1 MSCTVRRNIKG
12 QIERVFN
19 PIQVDKSKAVTEL
32 LVEHLRQNLGQD
44 VIVDKNLFSS
54 KLEELGFKDIEPNI
68 IGRIGADNLPIAME
82 NYYFAEELEKQGK
95 SAREIYNATGWE
107 RTSDKGKWKY
117 GLIQS
122 NLAKIKLNDFK
133 GNVERS
139 IEKSIF
145 KRGDEKLELSNVVRI
160 QGNLEDII
168 ENYDEILTAYPQ
180 LRKLRLQLHF
190 HPAFSVGPEGYYA
203 SIGNIENN
211 FIYMTA
217 ASMEHMKNGI
227 LHEIQHAIQDIEGFA
242 KGGNP
247 ETAFAISMFSKHDT
261 LVNTNRRYADLW
273 FGASNIINTI
283 VATDGKDKEASKR
296 LRVVRDEMFRIINE
310 TYGEITPEDSF
321 NLYSAIAGEIEA
333 RNAEKRSKLTLE
345 QLKNEMLGDTE
356 DVAEEAKIFIYKK
369 HLTSSEA
376 FFLKESPLVEPL
388 MTKAGELYGFAAEG
402 KIYLDPDLL
411 NSNTLFHEFSHITDK
426 QLEQAAASGDKQA
439 ETLINKRNSI
449 VDPIVN
455 EVKKYLSQIYG
466 KNVTNISFEPQV
478 NQVITD
484 GNSKLVYSEFSDSIG
499 LDLIETPLE
508 ERGQGKAKSLLN
520 KLKSKADTLLKPIT
534 LMVSPRDGNT
544 DFDKLVNLY
553 KNAGFQMQKV
563 NGIESDFEMI
573 YYPDNVDFQVL
584 SKFRD
589 NKNFAFSDLVY
600 PDVVFKDIKTEA
612 QARIAINFYNK
623 IINKFNKLFDRELK
637 LDTKVSPDGNF
648 NVVVTYETGLQPKY
662 FAYPTS
668 TIGQHE
674 VVGSI
679 DKNVPLTSLRHEL
692 IHEMLV
698 KHITDKFERIN
709 NLDNS
714 ANAESIEDVQRNR
727 AYNYSLEDVFF
738 ERIVENIER
747 NPDFVDTFPI
757 NTFGI
762 DVTNRLKVEL
772 ADKELTKDNVMTT
785 LNSLLEGSNEW
796 LTTTLNSI
804 FDKLNFSNITDISDM
819 AEQVGKSIEDRFNIS
834 KNIFPDEL
842 QSKIFEFTE
851 LFNAEYKGVLTRLGK
866 QQIPGVVPGN
876 RLFNEPL
883 PDASRIAAK
892 LMGEK
897 FVKPTPITTID
908 KTLSKRISDAYEQ
921 MKHDPTSPDV
931 KAAYEAMVNETLE
944 QYNAIV
950 EEGYS
955 IELSEVEPYSS
966 SEQMLDDLR
975 VNKNMKVMS
984 TMYGYGDTK
993 ITEEDLL
1000 NNPLLADTELKDI
1013 NGKKL
1018 LVNDVFR
1025 FVHDFFGHAEL
1036 GNGFGPIGE
1045 ENAWRIHSQMY
1056 SSLARR
1062 AMTTE
1067 TRGQNSYVNFSGV
1080 NDEAFKLRNEAR
1092 KLRSEGKTEQA
1103 AKISRKVGEMMK
1115 FAEQKIGLLPEEFS
1129 ETSVDISNNYG
1140 ISSPVYAQKQNETDE
1155 QWTNRLRGEVW
1166 ARMIGEEGDRIASE
1180 VEKELGLEKGSI
1192 MSKIKQW
1199 LNDLVNWIKNNLSNF
1214 RGMSNDDIL
1223 KMSMKEFI
1231 RTSAADMLVP
1241 KKLLAPNGKPSNL
1254 NPQQYAQVRT
1264 PEFKAWFGDWE
1275 KGIFTNEAKLL
1286 EYKHKTGS
1294 GRQNL
1299 LDIEYLY
1306 DENDSKNIEIA
1317 KNISKL
1323 QNENNSIFD
1332 NMEKDVLGGKTVNFD
1347 EFVKTVNE
1355 KYKEIFSLVDSLEQ
1369 NSEVKK
1375 VKDSLKYFTSEGI
1388 NEWIDYKNKGISK
1401 VVDENGEPMVV
1412 YHGTTSS
1419 FNEFRGSQFFFSKDK
1434 LPDFGPEYLN
1444 VFLNL
1449 RKPYILNDADSW
1461 QNINISKKD
1470 ENWEEI
1476 YNELSGD
1483 TIFIENVVDWAKT
1496 RGYDGVIAKNITE
1509 GLNETMNTDDFIA
1522 INPNQIK
1529 SATTNNGQ
1537 FSTTNDNINMEVR
1550 AFHGSPFKFDRFST
1564 DAIGNGEG
1572 AQAFGWGLYFTDL
1585 KSIGKAYAKTLATTT
1600 YDGKDLSE
1608 VEIFDKILSSL
1619 DSTFEG
1625 EGGFF
1630 NLDKGSIY
1638 NLEKFKKYV
1647 VDTIEYLENY
1657 YNNIDE
1663 NSPKVVSY
1671 LKKYVDNNDLS
1682 DLRQDIDIYNQFK
1695 SISESQNNDNKL
1707 LIAALPKFKQRAE
1720 SAARMILELNRRQS
1734 TRAEDVKRIVDR
1746 ERRDTKSSLNMYKY
1760 ILRNF
1765 DKLSLSR
1772 NLYKVSINKGKN
1784 PSEYTWLEW
1793 DKPVSNSIKKL
1804 VKNKLS
1810 KEEYERGFY
1819 DKIDSLKIS
1828 QERFIRNGEALYE
1841 GLTLA
1846 LGSAKSASLFL
1857 LENGIDGV
1865 KYPAESISRGTNSE
1879 TARGFNY
1886 VVFDENAVTIE
1897 DRVEFQIEEAP
1908 IESSELFETIRK
1920 FPHLES
1926 QEQALQAYTN
1936 IFTDKFKSEFGDWMA
1951 DNTPSPLKYA
1961 GGEPRLFFRNMNG
1974 DVFNDF
1980 ASALKGTNEGEIEA
1994 GFIGT
1999 KDINS
2004 VNNVDDF
2011 EVASNDVVVFND
2023 AIKLNDQESFLPIM
2037 AIPSDINTSTI
2048 TGYINKMIKLG
2059 YVSPE
2064 LKIVDGEARLIGNG
2078 ASMLKVSAMTDTAVS
2093 EALAAFGPGSV
2104 VTYPDGTFTIKPLD
2118 FSSVVINGTSYS
2130 KSELEKKLIN
2140 NPSSLKRI
2148 LPSIGSFA
2156 FHMYMQAKDSL
2167 FGTSKKRRKYSDAE
2181 ITTLKTQLMGLL
2193 KSLGISTTTILEYSK
2208 NYKQRHGVDLSVD
2221 ALVDMANNVVA
2232 FAEGKDTV
2240 ENLSEETAH
2249 IIIEAYTNQAEVE
2262 QAMEGI
2268 EETKEWQ
2275 DFSSDYYD
2283 RYSKMYQGIELDR
2296 VVRREI
2302 LGKILANQIIT
2313 RFRNNQNSTLKNI
2326 FDKFVEMVR
2335 SFFTASHKKQLNSF
2349 VSKAADMVLS
2359 GNMEAN
2365 LDTELVTN
2373 SALVMYNTGSN
2384 QANTFANRSVR
2395 LEAQIE
2401 KLKQSLELRRRTQ
2414 QQLNDPEVSR
2424 ITSTINKLENDLSNN
2439 DLLAAAAAG
2448 NNIHENQIVHLER
2461 QLAAYSNNTGATTPF
2476 FNVSD
2481 QTTYNY
2487 LRNVAL
2493 PIMKEMRGLLVGVDQ
2508 LQVTRLDSQI
2518 QRINNLEGSVFAQ
2531 QSNDADAVVNAVVDL
2546 YNLPDEEREAV
2557 KRSFTGVQKD
2567 VSGLQAL
2574 FGQLGHAANSF
2585 LNLLGKIINRN
2596 YYHAE
2601 IDTFNQI
2608 DRMVNMASDGKWNM
2622 SRLRNLI
2629 KRTPEGKNSGYLLA
2643 PINYAKFEKD
2653 KADFIADLYNDI
2665 LTQDQKDSL
2674 NGAKPNKSI
2683 LTDDQLREFVRREN
2697 EWRADNEERAMLPQ
2711 YYTEME
2717 DMFTQ
2722 AGIGVSNRAFLS
2734 ELSARTYRIK
2744 SRYRDANGLI
2754 DYSQMTQSDLDALAQ
2769 IAIERKA
2776 RKSDYDAVS
2785 GLKKTGTELQEAQE
2799 LQRLD
2804 ELRSQLAIQRGTS
2817 DDFFQALAA
2826 VESANGSQAAFEFL
2840 MANGGI
2846 VFSDTFWDSMTTNGS
2861 MQDRVNDAM
2870 NEFAAQGDTEA
2881 INTLMSAFQL
2891 YADATEARKQILKQ
2905 FSSPNNPAE
2914 INATLM
2920 PEAAMKNILELEE
2933 TIQDNSIIINSQFR
2947 KLGMQPVPAMTEN
2960 TLNEA
2965 YQDALQDSGKTELE
2979 FIQDHMSAS
2988 NKYKFTEL
2996 KRRLER
3002 IENGRSD
3009 YMEPGFKRFITA
3021 QYGIDAEDI
3030 IQVRDL
3036 ITRVGSED
3044 ILLRYGRDRAASYF
3058 KRFAPMGYENLLNDL
3073 KNGNVS
3079 VTDTVNRIRRG
3090 DPAMANYSISTK
3102 FEWADT
3108 NSTNSMINPNFVADT
3123 DSGFS
3128 RPRVDKY
3135 RDDEYYNRFNPD
3147 ANGVATTNVEEWNM
3161 IQEFKSTM
3169 RTILDNYGENNRNV
3183 YKLPMVGKTS
3193 VEKTLNLNARNIK
3206 ESVKDFIYNREDDMQ
3221 YGARIDGVDV
3231 REMGARIIPKYYLT
3245 DLESNEDISDDLVY
3259 SYVMMMR
3266 ESNLYKRRVE
3276 TIGEIMVIQQRLEHS
3291 TFENGKTPEAT
3302 NTYKMFKEFVDGYF
3316 YGVKS
3321 SKKKMISILGKEVD
3335 ASKMARGIDNWIRKV
3350 NVGFSLPIALSSAV
3364 VSNINFAIENAVG
3377 EHVHPGSSKWA
3388 TAELAKLMK
3397 DYASNY
3403 GNVNRK
3409 DKLYLLGQ
3417 TFGFHSAQNKAE
3429 NASYN
3434 KIIKAMSDLPFAA
3447 MSIFST
3453 PHQNNILLS
3462 ILDDFRLVG
3471 DRFFT
3476 YNEFRKKAENN
3487 GLTDKEVRAKWDTYK
3502 ENSMYN
3508 LLEEKDGAM
3517 NFKQEVLDNIGE
3529 IYANEQILR
3538 ARTKIVEVNGNVDA
3552 LISETDKSA
3561 ATRHYLWNFVTAHRG
3576 WLGIGIQRRFKK
3588 KHFNFNTGEFE
3599 EGHYRSFAKLINDV
3613 FRLTRQEG
3621 LSKFVKVV
3629 KEEWGNLTEVEKRN
3643 MKRISRDMAAFAI
3656 LTALSVIV
3664 ARADDDED
3672 NKDNWAMHFLSY
3684 IYFRTV
3690 SETASSQAPA
3700 GVYDAIDVVK
3710 TPFVAVNS
3718 VQSLLDG
3725 LSGGF
3730 DEVQSG
3736 PYEGHSKIFQALIKQ
3751 TWLRHGYDLAGVKQK
3766 SDYFRLLNKG
3776 TLFMAQ
3782 KISKDEQEEENLDN
3796 QASPYA
3802 GYFDRGVRE

>member
-1 MSCTVRRNIKG
+1 MSCTVRRNAKG

-19 PIQVDKSKAVTEL
+19 PIQIDKSKAVTEL
-32 LVEHLRQNLGQD
+32 LIEHLRQNLGQD
-44 VIVDKNLFSS
+44 VIVDKEAMGSQLA
-54 KLEELGFKDIEPNI
+54 KLGLDGVDPNI
-68 IGRIGADNLPIAME
+68 IGEIGAERLPGVIQNFKLAR
-82 NYYFAEELEKQGK
+82 ELEKEGK
-95 SAREIYNATGWE
+95 SPREIYYATGWE
-107 RTSDKGKWKY
+107 RTKDKRPGYASDYKWKY
-117 GLIQS
+117 GLVS
-122 NLAKIKLNDFK
+122 SASA
-133 GNVERS
+133 R
-139 IEKSIF
+139 
-145 KRGDEKLELSNVVRI
+145 LSNKSQVKDTLVKI
-160 QGNLEDII
+160 QGETTRLEKATIYDDNLS
-168 ENYDEILTAYPQ
+168 EILLGYKDIFTAYPV
-180 LRKLRLQLHF
+180 L
-190 HPAFSVGPEGYYA
+190 
-203 SIGNIENN
+203 
-211 FIYMTA
+211 
-217 ASMEHMKNGI
+217 NGI
-227 LHEIQHAIQDIEGFA
+227 QTNITIHPGLDSYSGMYVSLSPKSSAYIQVVARTEEEAVSVLIHEIQHVIQDVEGFA
-242 KGGNP
+242 KGGSP
-247 ETAFAISMFSKHDT
+247 ESAFAKNMYSKHDS
-261 LVNTNRRYADLW
+261 LVNTDNEYRNIWYAVNNLLNGDDV
-273 FGASNIINTI
+273 GSPNIQKQIK
-283 VATDGKDKEASKR
+283 A
-296 LRVVRDEMFRIINE
+296 LRNELLTRIE
-310 TYGEITPEDSF
+310 TVYGEVTEVDKL
-321 NLYSAIAGEIEA
+321 NLYSSLAGEVEA
-333 RNAEKRSKLTLE
+333 RNVQERNTLSPAELKKTLIS
-345 QLKNEMLGDTE
+345 DTE
-356 DVAEEAKIFIYKK
+356 DVDEQAKVYVHTREMNAFEALVANAYEFLQP
-369 HLTSSEA
+369 LTTS
-376 FFLKESPLVEPL
+376 K
-388 MTKAGELYGFAAEG
+388 GEVYGFAVDG

-426 QLEQAAASGDKQA
+426 QLEQAAASGDKKA

-484 GNSKLVYSEFSDSIG
+484 GNSKLVYSEFSDSIE

-520 KLKSKADTLLKPIT
+520 ELKNKANTLLKPIT
-534 LMVSPRDGNT
+534 LTVSPRDKNT
-544 DFDKLVNLY
+544 YFDKLVSLY
-553 KNAGFQMQKV
+553 RNAGFQMQKV

-600 PDVVFKDIKTEA
+600 PDVVFKDIKTES
-612 QARIAINFYNK
+612 QAKIAINFYNK

-668 TIGQHE
+668 TVGQHE

-772 ADKELTKDNVMTT
+772 AGKELTKDNVMTT

-804 FDKLNFSNITDISDM
+804 FDKLNFSNITDISDV
-819 AEQVGKSIEDRFNIS
+819 AEQVGKSIEDRFNLS
-834 KNIFPDEL
+834 KNIFSDEL

-851 LFNAEYKGVLTRLGK
+851 LFNEEYKGVLTRLGK

-883 PDASRIAAK
+883 PDASKIAAK
-892 LMGEK
+892 FMGDK
-897 FVKPTPITTID
+897 FVNPTPITTID

-931 KAAYEAMVNETLE
+931 KTAYEAMINETLE

-966 SEQMLDDLR
+966 SEQMLEDLR

-1000 NNPLLADTELKDI
+1000 SNPLLATTELKDT

-1056 SSLARR
+1056 SPLARR

-1103 AKISRKVGEMMK
+1103 AEISRKVSEMVK
-1115 FAEQKIGLLPEEFS
+1115 FAKQKIGLLPEEFS
-1129 ETSVDISNNYG
+1129 ETSVDTSNNYG

-1199 LNDLVNWIKNNLSNF
+1199 LNDLVNWIKNNLPNF
-1214 RGMSNDDIL
+1214 SGMSNDDIL

-1241 KKLLAPNGKPSNL
+1241 KKLLVPMGTSSVDMLASKKLLAPNGKPSNL

-1275 KGIFTNEAKLL
+1275 N
-1286 EYKHKTGS
+1286 
-1294 GRQNL
+1294 
-1299 LDIEYLY
+1299 DP
-1306 DENDSKNIEIA
+1306 ENA
-1317 KNISKL
+1317 
-1323 QNENNSIFD
+1323 
-1332 NMEKDVLGGKTVNFD
+1332 
-1347 EFVKTVNE
+1347 
-1355 KYKEIFSLVDSLEQ
+1355 
-1369 NSEVKK
+1369 
-1375 VKDSLKYFTSEGI
+1375 
-1388 NEWIDYKNKGISK
+1388 SK

-1496 RGYDGVIAKNITE
+1496 KGYDGVIAKNITE

-1550 AFHGSPFKFDRFST
+1550 AFHGSPYKFNKFSSRR
-1564 DAIGNGEG
+1564 IGTGEG
-1572 AQAFGWGLYFTDL
+1572 MQSFGWGLYFTDIEAIA
-1585 KSIGKAYAKTLATTT
+1585 KNYAKDLAGSPQLAFDGVPINNSSGTSKAAT
-1600 YDGKDLSE
+1600 YISDIWNFFKYDTNGI
-1608 VEIFDKILSSL
+1608 VKI
-1619 DSTFEG
+1619 D
-1625 EGGFF
+1625 
-1630 NLDKGSIY
+1630 NLDQLRNIMNAAEFKANEFLNSGY
-1638 NLEKFKKYV
+1638 DVNNVYDQNYALEAKNV
-1647 VDTIEYLENY
+1647 IEGVEF
-1657 YNNIDE
+1657 I
-1663 NSPKVVSY
+1663 
-1671 LKKYVDNNDLS
+1671 
-1682 DLRQDIDIYNQFK
+1682 
-1695 SISESQNNDNKL
+1695 
-1707 LIAALPKFKQRAE
+1707 
-1720 SAARMILELNRRQS
+1720 
-1734 TRAEDVKRIVDR
+1734 R
-1746 ERRDTKSSLNMYKY
+1746 E
-1760 ILRNF
+1760 NF
-1765 DKLSLSR
+1765 DKLSFINNR
-1772 NLYKVSINKGKN
+1772 FLYNVSLHKGKS
-1784 PSEYTWLEW
+1784 PEQYRWLRW
-1793 DKPVSNSIKKL
+1793 DEKVPDSIYNTVGRKLKSNGVFLNEMFQDSKEFRKTDGTVVKGERPDGLQFYNMISRILGGDKEASLWLLNNDIDGIKYPTDSL
-1804 VKNKLS
+1804 STKNK
-1810 KEEYERGFY
+1810 
-1819 DKIDSLKIS
+1819 
-1828 QERFIRNGEALYE
+1828 EA
-1841 GLTLA
+1841 
-1846 LGSAKSASLFL
+1846 SPIK
-1857 LENGIDGV
+1857 
-1865 KYPAESISRGTNSE
+1865 
-1879 TARGFNY
+1879 FNY

-1897 DRVEFQIEEAP
+1897 DRVEFQVEEAP

-1936 IFTDKFKSEFGDWMA
+1936 IFTYKFKSEFGDWMT

-2023 AIKLNDQESFLPIM
+2023 AIKLNDQESFLPVM
-2037 AIPSDINTSTI
+2037 AIPSDINTSTT

-2078 ASMLKVSAMTDTAVS
+2078 ASMLKIAAMTDTAVS

-2283 RYSKMYQGIELDR
+2283 RYAKMYQGTELDR

-2395 LEAQIE
+2395 LTAQIE
-2401 KLKQSLELRRRTQ
+2401 KLKQSLELRKRTQ

-2622 SRLRNLI
+2622 SKLRNLI

-2653 KADFIADLYNDI
+2653 KADFIAGLYNDI

-2722 AGIGVSNRAFLS
+2722 AGVGTSNRAFLS

-2947 KLGMQPVPAMTEN
+2947 KLGMQPVPVMTEN

-3245 DLESNEDISDDLVY
+3245 DLENNEDISDDLVY

-3388 TAELAKLMK
+3388 TTELAKLMK

-3417 TFGFHSAQNKAE
+3417 TFGFHSVQNKAE

-3434 KIIKAMSDLPFAA
+3434 KIVKAMSDLPFAA

-3487 GLTDKEVRAKWDTYK
+3487 GLTDKEVRAKWETYK

-3508 LLEEKDGAM
+3508 LLEEKDGVM

-3599 EGHYRSFAKLINDV
+3599 EGHYRSFGKLINDV

-3643 MKRISRDMAAFAI
+3643 MKRVSRDMAAFAI
-3656 LTALSVIV
+3656 LTALSILV

-3718 VQSLLDG
+3718 VQSLLEG

-3782 KISKDEQEEENLDN
+3782 KISKEEQEEENIDN
-3796 QASPYA
+3796 QSTPYA
-3802 GYFDRGVRE
+3802 GFFDRGIRE